1 MFKKTFILGTLLLL
15 SQGLSASTEEAL
27 ILNQELKFL
36 EDSAAQVQI
45 IGDIEKIS
53 TINEEQTI
61 DDNLERTYFGDEI
74 RDSINSK
81 AAAPAKKRSF

>member
-1 MFKKTFILGTLLLL
+1 MFKKTLILGTLLLL